1 MGTWGLGDL
10 EPHKPFEFQLCNSP
24 SAGGGVAELRSC
36 RVKTEK
42 PSLGHGFAKD
52 LLRNQPIDAAPN
64 PTPQVRGCAAEL
76 GSWGVE
82 LGKLAKPGN
91 HNPSPWPAKT
101 ITVPCGKEPG
111 FTGGEHPAL
120 LGTNGLSAG
129 AVCPLKNNSPPSGSL
144 YGLHTATACSRFC
157 IGVSAAWSAV
167 ADRRCII
174 LPGSGWFLEL
184 FCLFF

>member
-1 MGTWGLGDL
+1 MWL
-10 EPHKPFEFQLCNSP
+10 
-24 SAGGGVAELRSC
+24 VIR
-36 RVKTEK
+36 
-42 PSLGHGFAKD
+42 
-52 LLRNQPIDAAPN
+52 
-64 PTPQVRGCAAEL
+64 
-76 GSWGVE
+76 
-82 LGKLAKPGN
+82 
-91 HNPSPWPAKT
+91 
-101 ITVPCGKEPG
+101 EPG

-157 IGVSAAWSAV
+157 LGISAAWSAV

-184 FCLFF
+184 FCFFLSFFLGMEPDLSTISQPAKASPFT